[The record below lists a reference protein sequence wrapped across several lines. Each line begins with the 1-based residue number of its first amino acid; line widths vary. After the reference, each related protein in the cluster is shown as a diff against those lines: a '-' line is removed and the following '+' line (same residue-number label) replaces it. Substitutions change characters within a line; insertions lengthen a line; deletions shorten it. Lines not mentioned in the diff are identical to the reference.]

1 MPTKGTLVSML
12 AVSMLATL
20 ICSAA
25 LGQETKAQQKC
36 INKLNKN
43 TCKVAAKQGKE
54 NFGCV
59 KAARKGTATA
69 ACLTLDAKSKVLK
82 ARTKTT
88 DAETKLDCLGAN
100 APDFGYTTA
109 ASAND
114 AAQSNEVGLFM
125 DVYGTSD
132 PTAVISTAKATG
144 KCQAAVTK
152 GVEKLIATKW
162 KQYVLCKK
170 KTLKAG
176 FMSAGA
182 LEQCLDGD
190 PNSVTA
196 DPKGKIAKRV
206 LKLNDIIT
214 VKKCAAET
222 VSSTFPGS
230 CSAVTLNGL
239 AFCLDARAECRL
251 CLAINA
257 IDGLN
262 VNCDM
267 FDDGTSNESCFGSI
281 G

>member
-12 AVSMLATL
+12 AVFALTTL
-20 ICSAA
+20 MGGAV
-25 LGQETKAQQKC
+25 LGQETKGQQKC

-69 ACLTLDAKSKVLK
+69 ACLTLDAKSKVMK

-88 DAETKLDCLGAN
+88 DSETKLDCLGAN
-100 APDFGYTTA
+100 APDIGYTTA

-114 AAQSNEVGLFM
+114 AAQNNEVGLFM

-162 KQYVLCKK
+162 KQYLICKK

-176 FMSAGA
+176 SMTAAA
-182 LEQCLDGD
+182 LEQCLEGD
-190 PNSVTA
+190 PNSVVA

-206 LKLNDIIT
+206 MKLDNVIT

-222 VSSTFPGS
+222 VSSTFPGA
-230 CSAVTLNGL
+230 CSGVALSGL

-262 VNCDM
+262 VNCDL
-267 FDDGTSNESCFGSI
+267 FDDGMSNESCFGSI

>member
-1 MPTKGTLVSML
+1 MPPKGTLVSIL
-12 AVSMLATL
+12 AVSALATL
-20 ICSAA
+20 ISSAA
-25 LGQETKAQQKC
+25 LGQESKAQQKC

-69 ACLTLDAKSKVLK
+69 ACLTLDAKGKVMK

-88 DAETKLDCLGAN
+88 DDETKFDCLATN
-100 APDFGYTTA
+100 APDFGYTTG
-109 ASAND
+109 ASGND
-114 AAQSNEVGLFM
+114 AAQNNEVGLFM
-125 DVYGTSD
+125 DVYGSSD

-162 KQYVLCKK
+162 KQYLLCKK

-176 FMSAGA
+176 FMSAAA
-182 LEQCLDGD
+182 LEQCLNGD
-190 PNSVTA
+190 PNSVAA

-206 LKLNDIIT
+206 TKLDNAIT

-222 VSSTFPGS
+222 VSSTFPGR
-230 CSAVTLNGL
+230 CSTASLSTL
-239 AFCLDARAECRL
+239 AFCLDALAECRL

-262 VNCDM
+262 VDCDL
-267 FDDGTSNESCFGSI
+267 FDDNSANESCFGSI